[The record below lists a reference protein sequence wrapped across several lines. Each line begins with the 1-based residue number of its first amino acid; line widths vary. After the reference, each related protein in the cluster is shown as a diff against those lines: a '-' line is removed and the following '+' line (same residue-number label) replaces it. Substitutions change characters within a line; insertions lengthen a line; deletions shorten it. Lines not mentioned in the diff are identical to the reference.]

1 MYPDQEGYFVVTD
14 VTTLTMI
21 RLDKPLKVRYICN
34 VVSSVTTDDNNKK
47 EGEEMSVST
56 DLLKARKVGVRDF
69 KSHIS
74 KNYLGK
80 IVIVT
85 SDGDPVSV
93 NIPYEELLEMVD
105 ILDEITDEETSRI
118 VEEGRRSIR
127 SGAKGLSVSKSFKGI
142 RAKRKK

>member
-1 MYPDQEGYFVVTD
+1 
-14 VTTLTMI
+14 
-21 RLDKPLKVRYICN
+21 
-34 VVSSVTTDDNNKK
+34 
-47 EGEEMSVST
+47 MSIST
-56 DLLKARKVGVRDF
+56 DLLKARKVGMRDF
-69 KSHIS
+69 KAHIS

-105 ILDEITDEETSRI
+105 LLDEITDKQTIRI
-118 VEEGRRSIR
+118 VEEGRKAIR
-127 SGAKGLSVSKSFKGI
+127 SGAKGIPVSKLFKDI